1 MRFRVCPST
10 DARVAN
16 AIANTYLRGPIICIV
31 SMQCR
36 SPGLDLRPEPRRL
49 ARQRF
54 AGIDYDLKRI
64 AMHNVIRIIDARFSF
79 LLLICSTI
87 FE

>member
-1 MRFRVCPST
+1 MWFRVCPSPG
-10 DARVAN
+10 AHAAF

-54 AGIDYDLKRI
+54 VGIDYDLKRI
-64 AMHNVIRIIDARFSF
+64 AMHNVIRIIDARFRSLF
-79 LLLICSTI
+79 LIT
-87 FE
+87 FFA